1 MHIPVIT
8 STESHVT
15 LKKGKPIGQ
24 VTVLEECTENINAIK
39 NYDLSDNNLQCGQTL
54 NSDEKEYLRN
64 IVLDYKTKMNKTE
77 INKPC
82 KVPIEHKIILKDDNP
97 ISLPMRR
104 IPYYIRDKVNEKV
117 DDLIENNF
125 VEYSDSPYNASLF
138 PVVKKNGD
146 IRLCFDYR
154 KLNEKTIHSKFPI
167 PPPDEIFVKQ

>member
-64 IVLDYKTKMNKTE
+64 IVLDYKTKMN
-77 INKPC
+77 
-82 KVPIEHKIILKDDNP
+82 
-97 ISLPMRR
+97 
-104 IPYYIRDKVNEKV
+104 
-117 DDLIENNF
+117 
-125 VEYSDSPYNASLF
+125 
-138 PVVKKNGD
+138 
-146 IRLCFDYR
+146 
-154 KLNEKTIHSKFPI
+154 
-167 PPPDEIFVKQ
+167 